1 MNNKIFYRLLLLI
14 WITTLVG
21 CSEDTV
27 KPTLKSTD
35 TFKAPVL
42 LNEATS
48 SPVEFTA
55 DNPGEEFETFEWET
69 ADYGVNVPVRYI
81 IEVSQLEDFGSS
93 AIVKQI
99 EGSGTSAVRSVS
111 VLNQEMN
118 NAMLALGLVS
128 GEEST
133 VHVRLF
139 SFIEGVIRD
148 TLVSNVIQRTATP
161 FRTSDCGAYC
171 SIGLIGD
178 ATPGG
183 WNIDTD
189 MRLADPEG
197 IDKSTW
203 VVTVY
208 LTAGEVK
215 FRAMDAWDTD
225 WGLDGV
231 QGGPN
236 IPVTTPGYY
245 KVTFNDQTGDYSF
258 VPAGTNIYASMGLIG
273 AQSDWG
279 SDIVD
284 LTQSEEDDH
293 IWTATFALNA
303 GAVKF
308 RAEDAWD
315 NNWGG
320 TTFPSGYGIGGGA
333 DIIVPVSGT
342 YFIYFNDAS
351 GEYFFAPATSAMIF
365 NDIGVIG
372 DATPG
377 GWDND
382 TNLIR
387 NPSNPYKWSGKVII
401 NNGEA
406 KFRADNAWDVNWG
419 ASVFPQGVGANGG
432 ANIPVQAG
440 EYFITFNTATG
451 EYYFLK

>member
-1 MNNKIFYRLLLLI
+1 MLYQRSRIVCNIHAVFFEAVELLH
-14 WITTLVG
+14 
-21 CSEDTV
+21 
-27 KPTLKSTD
+27 
-35 TFKAPVL
+35 
-42 LNEATS
+42 
-48 SPVEFTA
+48 
-55 DNPGEEFETFEWET
+55 
-69 ADYGVNVPVRYI
+69 
-81 IEVSQLEDFGSS
+81 
-93 AIVKQI
+93 
-99 EGSGTSAVRSVS
+99 
-111 VLNQEMN
+111 
-118 NAMLALGLVS
+118 GLV
-128 GEEST
+128 
-133 VHVRLF
+133 
-139 SFIEGVIRD
+139 
-148 TLVSNVIQRTATP
+148 IQ
-161 FRTSDCGAYC
+161 
-171 SIGLIGD
+171 I
-178 ATPGG
+178 
-183 WNIDTD
+183 
-189 MRLADPEG
+189 LA
-197 IDKSTW
+197 I
-203 VVTVY
+203 
-208 LTAGEVK
+208 
-215 FRAMDAWDTD
+215 
-225 WGLDGV
+225 
-231 QGGPN
+231 
-236 IPVTTPGYY
+236 
-245 KVTFNDQTGDYSF
+245 DQTGDYTF
-258 VPAGTNIYASMGLIG
+258 IPAGTDTYASIGLIG

-293 IWTATFALNA
+293 IWTATFALDA
-303 GAVKF
+303 GAIKF
-308 RAEDAWD
+308 RANDGWD

-351 GEYFFAPATSAMIF
+351 GEYFFAPATSATAF

-382 TNLIR
+382 TNLVK